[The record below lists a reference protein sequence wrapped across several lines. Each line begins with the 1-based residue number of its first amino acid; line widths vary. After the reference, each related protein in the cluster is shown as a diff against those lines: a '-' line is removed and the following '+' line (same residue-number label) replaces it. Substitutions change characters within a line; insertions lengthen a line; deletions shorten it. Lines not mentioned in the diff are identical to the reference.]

1 MQDAP
6 GMSVNNGI
14 LIMKSTSKKHRIGS
28 TLADGS
34 AHEAD
39 HASWSRRSFLQL
51 AGMGGIGTALMAG
64 GIPMQ
69 AFGHHPLFQSP
80 LLMDNDRTVVII
92 RLNGG
97 NDGLNTVIPF
107 NDDLYY
113 QKRPNIAI
121 PKNDTLAISD
131 NLGLHPVMTAMK
143 ELWDQDQLSVLTNV
157 GYPNA
162 NKSHA
167 TSGQIWE
174 RGDREFV
181 SSGWGGRFAE
191 VSVPDLYS
199 AIPEHPVLTQVGS
212 SNALLFNG
220 SAGRLGFGIPNDQ
233 VLERLAEGSI
243 LYDVEAVPQTL
254 WGEKLSTVR
263 RVANSASSYGKVV
276 GDVLQAQANSVEY
289 PDTSL
294 GRHLSSIAK
303 MIKGGLSTKMYM
315 VRVGG
320 YDTHENQGPRHINL
334 LTNLSNSV
342 KAFQDDLNDGG
353 HSDRVLTLTLSEFGR
368 RVHENGS
375 MGTDHG
381 EAAPLFIVGKNV
393 MPGLIGDLPNL
404 SDDNLPYGLDFRS
417 VYATVMEHWLGLD
430 NESTQNVLS
439 GTFDYQPFVSF
450 NPVDPPPPPN
460 PTNNERGDTPD
471 SFSLAQNY
479 PNPFNP
485 TTTIRFEVAQ
495 SSFVSLR
502 VFDMQG
508 RLIDTLVSKT
518 LPSGPHSVS
527 FDAGNLASGMYLYR
541 LETPQGTQSKKM
553 MLLR

>member
-1 MQDAP
+1 
-6 GMSVNNGI
+6 
-14 LIMKSTSKKHRIGS
+14 MKSKSTTHRIGS

-34 AHEAD
+34 AHKAD
-39 HASWSRRSFLQL
+39 HANWSRRSFLQL
-51 AGMGGIGTALMAG
+51 VGMGGIGTTLMAG

-69 AFGHHPLFQSP
+69 AFGRHPFLQSP
-80 LLMDNDRTVVII
+80 LLQNNDRSVVII

-121 PKNDTLAISD
+121 AKNETLAITD
-131 NLGLHPVMTAMK
+131 NLGLHPSMTGLK
-143 ELWDQDQLSVLTNV
+143 TLWDDNQLSLLTNV
-157 GYPNA
+157 GYPSA

-174 RGDREFV
+174 RGDREFI
-181 SSGWGGRFAE
+181 SSGWGGRFVE
-191 VSVPDLYS
+191 TTFPDLYS
-199 AIPEHPVLTQVGS
+199 EIPEHPVLTQVGS

-243 LYDVEAVPQTL
+243 LYDVEDVPSTL
-254 WGEKLSTVR
+254 WGDKLATVR

-276 GDVLQAQANSVEY
+276 GDVLREQSNSVEY

-303 MIKGGLSTKMYM
+303 MIKGGLQTKMYM

-320 YDTHENQGPRHINL
+320 WDTHENQLNRHVNL
-334 LTNLSNSV
+334 LTNLSSAV
-342 KAFQDDLNDGG
+342 KAFQDDLNAGG

-375 MGTDHG
+375 RGTDHG

-393 MPGLIGDLPNL
+393 MPGLIGDLPDL
-404 SDDNLPYGLDFRS
+404 QDDNLPYGLDFRS
-417 VYATVMEHWLGLD
+417 VYATIMEHWLGLD
-430 NESTQNVLS
+430 NQSTQEVLNGS
-439 GTFDYQPFVSF
+439 FEYQPFVAF

-460 PTNNERGDTPD
+460 PTNNERNDTPG
-471 SFSLAQNY
+471 SFTLAQNY

-485 TTTIRFEVAQ
+485 TTQISFEVAQ
-495 SSFVSLR
+495 PSFVSLR

-508 RLIDTLVSKT
+508 RLIETLVSKT
-518 LPSGPHSVS
+518 LSAGQHSVS
-527 FDAGNLASGMYLYR
+527 FDAQGLASGMYIYR
-541 LETPQGTQSKKM
+541 LETPQGMQSKKM